1 MFFPLLHTVLLLK
14 TLMVSQVRFKVQDFA
29 KTLAE
34 QWSSKEKI
42 MIKEREVK
50 FTLLEVSYD
59 AAV

>member
-1 MFFPLLHTVLLLK
+1 
-14 TLMVSQVRFKVQDFA
+14 MVSQVRFKVQDFA

>member
-1 MFFPLLHTVLLLK
+1 VFFPLLHTVLLLK